1 MEGGVI
7 AQSLLDVNREV
18 LHRAANAYHLVTD
31 RLSGDD
37 ALSDSTLAVVMAL
50 VHFECLGGRYQQ
62 GLVHFKDF
70 RNWSSCGAGFPGLKD
85 LPGYCLQDLSVSY
98 GTDLFYSLS

>member
-62 GLVHFKDF
+62 GLVHFQGLQKLVQLRGGISGIKKTCPDIAYKIF
-70 RNWSSCGAGFPGLKD
+70 R
-85 LPGYCLQDLSVSY
+85 
-98 GTDLFYSLS
+98 